1 MKILWDFD
9 GTIFNTYPSYTKLLM
24 EILGD
29 GYTEEET
36 LGQLKISFGHA
47 FRFFKIS
54 EEQSRKM
61 LEKVRGL
68 KPEEFLPFTGVEDV
82 LKKADTNVIMTHKEK
97 EDVEKVLSYYKL
109 DRYFAEVVG
118 VENGFPR
125 KPDPAAYAYLHKKYD
140 IDLVIGDRAIDLE
153 PARRLGIRTV
163 SYQNHES
170 EADFYLDDYLEF
182 DKVVLPYMEVR

>member
-1 MKILWDFD
+1 MNILWDFD

-36 LGQLKISFGHA
+36 LAQLKISFGHA

-54 EEQSRKM
+54 EEQSRRM

-68 KPEEFLPFTGVEDV
+68 KPDEFLPFPGVEDL
-82 LKKADTNVIMTHKEK
+82 LKIADKNVIMTHKEK
-97 EDVEKVLSYYKL
+97 EDVEKVLAHYNL
-109 DRYFAEVVG
+109 DRYFAEIVG

-125 KPDPAAYAYLHKKYD
+125 KPDPAAYAYLHKKHG

-170 EADFYLDDYLEF
+170 EADFYLDDFREF